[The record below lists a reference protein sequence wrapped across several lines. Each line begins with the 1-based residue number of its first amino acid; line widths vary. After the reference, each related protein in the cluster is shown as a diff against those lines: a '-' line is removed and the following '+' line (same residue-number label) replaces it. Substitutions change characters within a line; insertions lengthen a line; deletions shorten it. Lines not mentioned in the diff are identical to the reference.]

1 METGQLSAE
10 GVQNLNLI
18 GELIKWQKVKYDF
31 SFHSLEMETDVQVLV
46 VSEGKSLL
54 PVTFKLPLKCTPT
67 IPVPEIFT
75 AIDMYLDNNLMDNI
89 RIYLTTLKEMS
100 YTIGDAVQQKIQDD
114 FVEMRQ
120 SSAGKVSSEDLHNCL
135 TLARLLSFSHGETEL
150 SSELWERAKQM
161 EEERQKRQQ

>member
-1 METGQLSAE
+1 
-10 GVQNLNLI
+10 
-18 GELIKWQKVKYDF
+18 
-31 SFHSLEMETDVQVLV
+31 
-46 VSEGKSLL
+46 
-54 PVTFKLPLKCTPT
+54 
-67 IPVPEIFT
+67 
-75 AIDMYLDNNLMDNI
+75 MYLDNNLMDNI